1 MMPVSKHLLSSSL
14 VKVAAAIFSLVLFAC
29 TQETAQR
36 STRAPAGEDG
46 SQKKP
51 KKDANE
57 DDGWPNDKKD
67 KPGRT
72 DINDKK
78 DEDTDEDTDED
89 EGNDNADDQ
98 DSDNTD
104 NGDSDVK
111 TSGGKGGATGLQE
124 VSFRA
129 ANGQNSSYKINA
141 PADTAQGKAY
151 GLHIHLHGDGGGGY
165 RDFPNKELRKDLIGV
180 TVKAPNR
187 NLQWGRS
194 EGEPHAAYVQDLIQ
208 NELLKK
214 YNIRLD
220 RIYFSGVSGG
230 AYFLTGSF
238 IPQFGQHYNSGAF
251 ILCGGE
257 APRVQFAEPDMLKK
271 FKIYWQVT
279 AGERSDI
286 SANTRQSIGAYER
299 ALTQVLNGDS
309 SFDRKTVQDSEVKG
323 PGGHCE
329 FDDRSYTT
337 GIQFMIDTK
346 FDVVVTK

>member
-1 MMPVSKHLLSSSL
+1 MPVSHKSLSSTL
-14 VKVAAAIFSLVLFAC
+14 AQLAAVFLLLTPFAC

-36 STRAPAGEDG
+36 SSRAPAGEE
-46 SQKKP
+46 SQKK
-51 KKDANE
+51 KSRKDAS
-57 DDGWPNDKKD
+57 DDEGWPTGKD
-67 KPGRT
+67 DQPGRT
-72 DINDKK
+72 DIDDK
-78 DEDTDEDTDED
+78 DEENDDNNDNS
-89 EGNDNADDQ
+89 GNDDDDDNSGNDEAD
-98 DSDNTD
+98 S
-104 NGDSDVK
+104 K

-141 PADTAQGKAY
+141 PADAAQGKAY

-165 RDFPNKELRKDLIGV
+165 RDFPNKETRKDLIGV

-194 EGEPHAAYVQDLIQ
+194 EGEPHAEYVQDLIQ

-257 APRVQFAEPDMLKK
+257 APRVRFAQPEMLKT
-271 FKIYWQVT
+271 FKIHWQVT

-286 SANTRQSIGAYER
+286 SANIRQSISAYER
-299 ALTQVLNGDS
+299 ALSQVLNGDS
-309 SFDRKTVQDSEVKG
+309 GFDRKAVQDSEVKG

-337 GIQFMIDTK
+337 GIQFIIDTK